1 MREMSAKTSK
11 PKAKA
16 GMLGKD
22 LGITPVQSL
31 FLLVLYNS
39 PSLSG
44 SEIVQKLSDDLGDDW
59 TPTPGA
65 TYKIIQA
72 LQKDELIQETTE
84 AENRKDQRIR
94 TYSLTTK
101 GKTMV
106 TTVTARVS
114 KIVSFMN
121 TCCPEATGSIIAVK
135 KDDPNF
141 EC

>member
-1 MREMSAKTSK
+1 MSAKASK

-72 LQKDELIQETTE
+72 LQKEELIQETTDT
-84 AENRKDQRIR
+84 ENRKDQRIR
-94 TYSLTTK
+94 TYSLTDK
-101 GKTMV
+101 GKAMV

-121 TCCPEATGSIIAVK
+121 TCCPEATENIIVVK
-135 KDDPNF
+135 KDGTNF